1 MAWVAFDRGIRLC
14 EEFGRPGPVERW
26 RAIRTEIHAEVSRE
40 AWNDELRSFTQS
52 YGGQR
57 LDASLL
63 LMPLVGFLPP
73 EDPRVRG
80 TVQAAKE
87 QLSCDGL
94 LLRYP
99 SERTVDGLPAG
110 EGAFLPC
117 SFWLVDALALDGR
130 DDEAAELFERLLG
143 VRNDLGLLA
152 EEYDPVARRLLGNF
166 PQAFSHIA
174 LVNSALNLAN
184 ASARSQRPER

>member
-1 MAWVAFDRGIRLC
+1 MAWVAFDRGIKLC
-14 EEFGRPGPVERW
+14 EELGRPGPIDRW
-26 RAIRTEIHAEVSRE
+26 RGIRDEIHAEVCRE
-40 AWNDELRSFTQS
+40 AWNDQLGSFTQS

-63 LMPLVGFLPP
+63 LLPLVGFLPP
-73 EDPRVRG
+73 EDPRIRG
-80 TVQAAKE
+80 TVRAAQG
-87 QLSCDGL
+87 QLSCDGFV
-94 LLRYP
+94 LRYP
-99 SERTVDGLPAG
+99 SEQPLDGLPAG

-130 DDEAAELFERLLG
+130 HDEATELFERLLS

-152 EEYDPVARRLLGNF
+152 EEYDPAERRLLGNF

-174 LVNSALNLAN
+174 LVNSALNLAR
-184 ASARSQRPER
+184 SATRVRDP